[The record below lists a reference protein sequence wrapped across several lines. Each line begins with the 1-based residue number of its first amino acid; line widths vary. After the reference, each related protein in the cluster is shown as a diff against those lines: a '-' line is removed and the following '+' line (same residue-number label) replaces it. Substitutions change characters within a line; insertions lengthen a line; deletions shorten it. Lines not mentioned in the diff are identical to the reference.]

1 MIKLR
6 DYQEEV
12 ITGCRSAYSQGKKA
26 PLLVLPTGAGKTICF
41 CYVAQSASEKG
52 SRVIIIVHRQE
63 LIYQTSE
70 SLKMFGVDHGI
81 ISPEF
86 PHTDKPIQIAM
97 VQTIGNRLKRL
108 TKPDLIVVDEAHHT
122 TSATY
127 KRVIEWGECRVLGV
141 TATPCR
147 LDGKGL
153 GNIFDEM
160 VIGISV
166 KELIAMG
173 HLSPYRYYSM
183 PIKIKNKLHKSMGDY
198 KKDEVNHISD
208 TAIAG
213 DIVGEWEKRALNE
226 PTIVFCPSV
235 SASERVA
242 KLFQEKGYNFES
254 LSGNMK
260 RDHRKKL
267 ISGLADGSVTG
278 ITSCDVVSEGTDI
291 PVASC
296 AILIRKTASRSIF
309 LQQVGRVLRPVD
321 GKTAVVIDMVQNFM
335 EHGAPCEERVWSLS
349 TDKKKIKAKEKNE
362 PFNQCDECF
371 CIFPKDDDKCP
382 ECGWKV
388 PEKETPEIS
397 FDSSYTLQEVDFSS
411 PRNKGNF
418 QKKFGEF
425 CQTVK
430 GYKKGMAYHKY
441 KEWNSL
447 GCNPDE
453 ASRDKWK
460 EIYEATDKSFMFEN
474 YVNWNKKLWREFLQ
488 WQNQKMLSSTK

>member
-12 ITGCRSAYSQGKKA
+12 ITGCRTAYSQGKKA

-41 CYVAQSASEKG
+41 SYVAQSASSRG
-52 SRVIIIVHRQE
+52 SRVLILVHRQE

-70 SLKMFGVDHGI
+70 KLKMFGVDHGI

-86 PHTDKPIQIAM
+86 PHTDKPVQVAMIQTLVRRTSKI
-97 VQTIGNRLKRL
+97 
-108 TKPDLIVVDEAHHT
+108 TKPDLIVVDEAHHAM
-122 TSATY
+122 SSTY
-127 KRVIEWGECRVLGV
+127 TKIIEWGGCRILGV

-147 LDGKGL
+147 LDGRGL
-153 GNIFDEM
+153 GNVFDEI
-160 VIGISV
+160 VVGVTV
-166 KELIAMG
+166 KKLIEMG
-173 HLSPYRYYSM
+173 HLSPYKYYSM
-183 PIKIKNKLHKSMGDY
+183 PIKIENKLHKRMGDY
-198 KKDEVNHISD
+198 KKDEVD
-208 TAIAG
+208 EVAKKAIAG

-235 SASERVA
+235 DASERVA
-242 KLFQEKGYNFES
+242 KLFQDRGYKFES

-260 RDHRKKL
+260 REHRKGL
-267 ISGLADGSVTG
+267 ISGLANGSLTG

-296 AILIRKTASRSIF
+296 AILIRKTASTSLF
-309 LQQVGRVLRPVD
+309 LQQVGRVLRPVE
-321 GKTAVVIDMVQNFM
+321 GKIATIIDMVSNFSD
-335 EHGAPCEERVWSLS
+335 HGAPCEEREWDLS
-349 TDKKKIKAKEKNE
+349 TDKKKKKTKDKNE
-362 PFNQCDECF
+362 SFNQCDECF
-371 CIFPKDDDKCP
+371 CIFSKDDDECP
-382 ECGWKV
+382 ECGWEV
-388 PEKETPEIS
+388 PEKVAAEIS

-453 ASRDKWK
+453 ASSASWALL
-460 EIYEATDKSFMFEN
+460 YSQTDKQLSFDTF
-474 YVNWNKKLWREFLQ
+474 VNWNKKLWKEFLQ
-488 WQNQKMLSSTK
+488 WQKQKMQSSTK